1 VKQGNFFSGR
11 TILYGA
17 AASILLCTASAWPQA
32 TTSPADRP
40 DASLS
45 GAVRDLQQQVQQLR
59 AAVAEVRAEAAQYR
73 AETAELR
80 RELQRE
86 RSPVVAETNAQG
98 SSYGVPPAGPAD
110 NAPQPATTAPPGS
123 SLEQRVSALEDSTQL
138 VNSKVDDQYQ
148 TKVSSASKYRV
159 RLSGLALINLFSNR
173 GVADTQ
179 DVPAW
184 AVPPTPFSAKGNFG
198 ATLRQSEIGLE
209 VFGPHVAGARTSGNI
224 QVDFAGGFPNTFN
237 GVNFGLVRLR
247 IASMR
252 MDWEHT
258 SVIAGQDDLFI
269 SPLSPT
275 SFASLA
281 VPAFSYAGNLWGWI
295 PQVRVEH
302 RFDIADNQKITV
314 QGGILDNVTG
324 EPPYDSYARFPQPGE
339 RSSQPAYAGRISWTH
354 DMSGQPLTLGA
365 AGYYSRQDYGFN
377 RHVNGWATMAD
388 VNVPFG
394 QKIAFSGEFYRGLAA
409 GGIGGGIGRSVTFS
423 GDPTLPTTEIPA
435 LDAIGG
441 WAQLKFKA
449 TPKLEFNGGVGVD
462 NPFAEDVRGYA
473 SAANYF
479 GSLVQNRSALIN
491 FIYRPRSNLL
501 FSTEYRHLKTYEI
514 DSGHWQAD
522 QVNMMMGILF

>member
-1 VKQGNFFSGR
+1 
-11 TILYGA
+11 
-17 AASILLCTASAWPQA
+17 
-32 TTSPADRP
+32 
-40 DASLS
+40 
-45 GAVRDLQQQVQQLR
+45 DLQQQVQQLR

-86 RSPVVAETNAQG
+86 RSPVVAETNVQG
-98 SSYGVPPAGPAD
+98 SSYGVPPAGAAD

-258 SVIAGQDDLFI
+258 SVVVGQDDLFI
-269 SPLSPT
+269 SP
-275 SFASLA
+275 
-281 VPAFSYAGNLWGWI
+281 
-295 PQVRVEH
+295 
-302 RFDIADNQKITV
+302 
-314 QGGILDNVTG
+314 
-324 EPPYDSYARFPQPGE
+324 
-339 RSSQPAYAGRISWTH
+339 
-354 DMSGQPLTLGA
+354 
-365 AGYYSRQDYGFN
+365 
-377 RHVNGWATMAD
+377 
-388 VNVPFG
+388 
-394 QKIAFSGEFYRGLAA
+394 
-409 GGIGGGIGRSVTFS
+409 
-423 GDPTLPTTEIPA
+423 
-435 LDAIGG
+435 
-441 WAQLKFKA
+441 
-449 TPKLEFNGGVGVD
+449 
-462 NPFAEDVRGYA
+462 
-473 SAANYF
+473 
-479 GSLVQNRSALIN
+479 
-491 FIYRPRSNLL
+491 
-501 FSTEYRHLKTYEI
+501 
-514 DSGHWQAD
+514 
-522 QVNMMMGILF
+522 